1 MRRVLL
7 LLVAGATVSGCA
19 TMLNPYD
26 EDYYCRATDEGGKC
40 MDVLAAYTDAVVTG
54 PEMERHLR
62 APPGKV
68 AATPP
73 APPPAAGPPGT
84 VPAPPLLPA
93 ADLTPREQYLA
104 ARDAKLADLLR
115 EPKTPLLAPPKLL
128 RVLILPYKEKGDAFD
143 ELFMYRYTYLKLE
156 NSDFV
161 LTDYIPEP
169 GQ

>member
-1 MRRVLL
+1 MRRSLL
-7 LLVAGATVSGCA
+7 LLLTGVALSGCA

-40 MDVLAAYTDAVVTG
+40 MDVLAAYTDAVVSS
-54 PEMERHLR
+54 PEMERRLQ
-62 APPGKV
+62 APPGRV
-68 AATPP
+68 AAS
-73 APPPAAGPPGT
+73 PPAAVPATGASGA
-84 VPAPPLLPA
+84 VPAPPQPPA
-93 ADLTPREQYLA
+93 ADLTPREQYLS

-161 LTDYIPEP
+161 LTDYVPDP